1 MSYSTDDIQGHASA
15 QDPSE
20 QHISLVTGQS
30 PWLPDPTQPWHMPL
44 EQMGLIGSAGSSRS
58 VASIHEPV
66 GIFVVIVHL
75 AKIDGLRNNVS
86 RLWKEKGQKFVKQN
100 IDVYK
105 KSNLHDK
112 IKRLYITSHFAAS
125 PSATQ
130 DGIVPFS
137 LQGFG
142 SQGSVFGKASQ
153 VQLRNCNYS

>member
-1 MSYSTDDIQGHASA
+1 MKRKGT
-15 QDPSE
+15 
-20 QHISLVTGQS
+20 
-30 PWLPDPTQPWHMPL
+30 
-44 EQMGLIGSAGSSRS
+44 
-58 VASIHEPV
+58 
-66 GIFVVIVHL
+66 
-75 AKIDGLRNNVS
+75 KICQTKYRCL
-86 RLWKEKGQKFVKQN
+86 QN
-100 IDVYK
+100 
-105 KSNLHDK
+105 NLHDK